1 MEVLPRKGYK
11 KEILIP
17 DSMKDILK
25 QEQKQEVTFSVSQQY
40 TEETMEQMPEE
51 VVFNLENAF
60 ITGKVKILK
69 TGEILNEVSR
79 KLGIVQGLWNQ
90 IKTWF
95 GYQTG
100 SVKGVSFTVKA
111 KEDLYHPDGV
121 TGLICKAGEVVP
133 YLVRSQK
140 TAKAEGDTDQ
150 DGSLVFEQMYLGT
163 YELEEINIPEGY
175 QKKKDKVSF
184 VLAETSDGSE
194 ADVTEAEVPVYNER
208 QKVEIRVTKCD
219 KENPQKMLEGAV
231 FGLYA
236 AEDIKTAKGEVL
248 LEKGTLLETQKSD
261 KEGNLLFVSDLPL
274 GKYEVREIA
283 APDGYIRTAQTEE
296 IDASWKE
303 DGMAVQ
309 KFQVIF
315 ENQITKVF
323 VKKTASDTKELLEG
337 AKLAIYQ
344 ENTCIESWITEKEEH
359 CVEGLEVGK
368 TYTLRELSPAPGYAT
383 AAEQVFQME
392 DHKEED
398 GTYQGQKLEMQDPPT
413 EVHIT
418 VFEKDGDKKVPLGNV
433 KAHLETPQGE
443 TLLKENSP
451 MERDG
456 IWESG
461 TEQAEIFKKVA
472 IGHYKIVVDEI
483 PKGYVHPDVTDIEVK
498 DTAKVQKFEVLV
510 EPICIRITGYALSS
524 AAEKKQTRTIRSGI
538 YVHIR
543 DLFEERSLELP
554 EAYTRVPS
562 GSYQV
567 KTDRVPDG
575 YVLPAQTKITV
586 REDTSE
592 IQDFEVEIRPT
603 VIKIEAVDKK
613 TQTPLEGVKI
623 SVVNEKGKKIWKH
636 VTLTALKEK
645 VIPSWYTIQVEK
657 VPKGYQKPKNQKIKV
672 KAVANVQKYKV
683 ELTKEAQVQTEKR
696 VDTENFDK
704 TTGNDHSG
712 FSSDNTPDNENAV
725 TAAKTDDA
733 SWMEMWIFA
742 GLMAASSMILWFF
755 RKKRHIR

>member
-1 MEVLPRKGYK
+1 MLPAGTEIERAISDQSGRAVFQTDLPPGTYAVKETKAPDGYYRSDTERIFDFEPYKDQDHIFIIRMKSEIENAAVKVRLFLRDDLTKKELAGAKLQILDEDGKILHAVSTENTEGKGCLILGLNPEKTYRIVEVLPRKGYK

-208 QKVEIRVTKCD
+208 QESGVRVTKCD
-219 KENPQKMLEGAV
+219 KENPQKMLEGADFRTV
-231 FGLYA
+231 CSRGYQNSKRRSSSGKRNFTGN
-236 AEDIKTAKGEVL
+236 TG
-248 LEKGTLLETQKSD
+248 KSD

-368 TYTLRELSPAPGYAT
+368 NLYLAGTFTGTWLCNSSRTGIS
-383 AAEQVFQME
+383 
-392 DHKEED
+392 D
-398 GTYQGQKLEMQDPPT
+398 G
-413 EVHIT
+413 
-418 VFEKDGDKKVPLGNV
+418 
-433 KAHLETPQGE
+433 
-443 TLLKENSP
+443 
-451 MERDG
+451 
-456 IWESG
+456 
-461 TEQAEIFKKVA
+461 
-472 IGHYKIVVDEI
+472 
-483 PKGYVHPDVTDIEVK
+483 
-498 DTAKVQKFEVLV
+498 
-510 EPICIRITGYALSS
+510 
-524 AAEKKQTRTIRSGI
+524 RS
-538 YVHIR
+538 
-543 DLFEERSLELP
+543 
-554 EAYTRVPS
+554 
-562 GSYQV
+562 
-567 KTDRVPDG
+567 
-575 YVLPAQTKITV
+575 
-586 REDTSE
+586 
-592 IQDFEVEIRPT
+592 
-603 VIKIEAVDKK
+603 
-613 TQTPLEGVKI
+613 
-623 SVVNEKGKKIWKH
+623 
-636 VTLTALKEK
+636 
-645 VIPSWYTIQVEK
+645 
-657 VPKGYQKPKNQKIKV
+657 
-672 KAVANVQKYKV
+672 
-683 ELTKEAQVQTEKR
+683 
-696 VDTENFDK
+696 
-704 TTGNDHSG
+704 
-712 FSSDNTPDNENAV
+712 
-725 TAAKTDDA
+725 
-733 SWMEMWIFA
+733 
-742 GLMAASSMILWFF
+742 
-755 RKKRHIR
+755 